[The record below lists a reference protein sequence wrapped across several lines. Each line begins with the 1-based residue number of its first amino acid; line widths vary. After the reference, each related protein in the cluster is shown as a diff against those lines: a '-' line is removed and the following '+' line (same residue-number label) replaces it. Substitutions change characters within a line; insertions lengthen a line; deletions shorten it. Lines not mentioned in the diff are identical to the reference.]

1 MAPEVKQP
9 EGLLRFP
16 TFVLG
21 QLHRALHTDVEAS
34 LRDHWVL
41 VVLDE
46 NQDLSQQQVSEALG
60 IDRSDVVRLIDS
72 LEQAGY
78 VVRTRD
84 SADRRRYQLTI
95 TQAGKAERTRVDA
108 LIRSSTDRLLG
119 TLDAAERHTLH
130 RLALK
135 ALGKPEELAD

>member
-1 MAPEVKQP
+1 MTPEAKQP
-9 EGLLRFP
+9 EDLLRFP

-21 QLHRALHTDVEAS
+21 QLHRSLHTDIEEPV
-34 LRDHWVL
+34 RDHRVP

-46 NQDLSQQQVSEALG
+46 NQDLSQQQVSDASG
-60 IDRSDVVRLIDS
+60 IDRSDVVRLVDN

-84 SADRRRYQLTI
+84 CADRRRYQLRI
-95 TQAGKAERTRVDA
+95 TRAGKAERKRVDDLSRA
-108 LIRSSTDRLLG
+108 SSDRLLSA
-119 TLDAAERHTLH
+119 LDADERRTLH

-135 ALGKPEELAD
+135 ALGKPEELAE